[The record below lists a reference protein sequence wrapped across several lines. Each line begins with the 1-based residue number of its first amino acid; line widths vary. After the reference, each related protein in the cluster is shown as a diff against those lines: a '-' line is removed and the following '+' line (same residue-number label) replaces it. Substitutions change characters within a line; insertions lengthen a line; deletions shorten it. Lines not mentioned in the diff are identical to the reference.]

1 MAFQLDR
8 QRLYALTE
16 REIRHWLDEYILADA
31 EMYLQGGQIIDPS
44 VEGTILHARVRESPA
59 RSHVVEITLQDQSL
73 YPRCT
78 CPHQQD
84 AVCEHVGAVLLA
96 WVRQSESFRGFDPTR
111 GLPAADLAE
120 LGPKM
125 IDEYIEVL
133 GQQTINELRELAQQ
147 RGIEVKGTRKN
158 PIVEQL
164 AAALADRQAIEAQ
177 LQELDPP
184 LLELLP
190 YVHLVLEPG
199 YGFSGENLVRLLSER
214 SPSMAR
220 PALHRQV
227 VALADQG
234 LLLRFRREQMTY
246 YLLPQG
252 VRAALPPR
260 PGFIP
265 HYPKDGQG
273 MLQVRSRPA
282 TSIVHSL
289 YLIWSYIAEHSPHS
303 EAVRARLAAEGEWPH
318 FADWDHI
325 PEEVEEIV
333 QRRRTPYNLYNASI
347 TVPTPRYHLRTI
359 NRQNLRATPAFDDS
373 RQGDEEIEFCYAL
386 LDTLGAIRA
395 ERGRPIAQREEAF
408 QHLLSLPPT
417 VQMYVIL
424 YTWLNTTAWSE
435 MDVLRR
441 QDEEIR
447 VRRNLTH
454 TTFKPQ
460 DLYREWRS
468 ARQMVLRF
476 LSTIEEGQWVSL
488 QGFMRVMWQIAP
500 DLLHQHTEPS
510 AWWLESNRTRKQ
522 FGITFEDWQDSSGHF
537 VLTVLQG
544 PLYWLGAIQLGYRD
558 DQPVALRVTPVGSFA
573 MHRRSVVVE
582 QEQKAIPPG
591 AVQLSDDLTVTL
603 VPGQVPAQLHE
614 LMHLIGQ
621 LETTTPSE
629 FVYRVTA
636 DGVLRAL
643 DQGQTIDRLLGAI
656 TRWLGRKPPPSWQS
670 KMVAW
675 SENYGKLH
683 IYDGIT
689 LIELADDYALQELL
703 SNTSLRDH
711 VVYEFSPRMVAVHPE
726 AVDALV
732 QEMEKR
738 GYTPTVE

>member
-1 MAFQLDR
+1 MDFQINR

-16 REIRHWLDEYILADA
+16 REVRRWLNEYTLVDA
-31 EMYLQGGQIIDPS
+31 EMYLEGGHIVDPS
-44 VEGTILHARVRESPA
+44 VEGTTLHARVRESPS
-59 RSHVVEITLQDQSL
+59 RSHVVEIMLQGESL
-73 YPRCT
+73 YSRCT
-78 CPHQQD
+78 CPHQQG
-84 AVCEHVGAVLLA
+84 AVCEHAGAVLLA
-96 WVRQSESFRGFDPTR
+96 WVRQSESFRGFDTTR
-111 GLPAADLAE
+111 GLPASDLTE
-120 LGPKM
+120 LGPRM
-125 IDEYIEVL
+125 VDEYIGVL

-147 RGIEVKGTRKN
+147 RGIEVKGTRKD

-164 AAALADRQAIEAQ
+164 AATLADRQAIEVQ
-177 LQELDPP
+177 LQALDPQ
-184 LLELLP
+184 LLELLT

-220 PALHRQV
+220 PALHQQV
-227 VALADQG
+227 VALAEQG
-234 LLLRFRREQMTY
+234 LLLRFRREQISY
-246 YLLPQG
+246 YLLPHA

-265 HYPKDGQG
+265 HCPEDEQG
-273 MLQVRSRPA
+273 MLRVYSRPA

-289 YLIWSYIAEHSPHS
+289 YLTWLHISEHSPHS
-303 EAVRARLAAEGEWPH
+303 EAVRGRLAAEGEWPH

-359 NRQNLRATPAFDDS
+359 NRQILRAAPAFDDS
-373 RQGDEEIEFCYAL
+373 RRGDEEIEFCYAL

-395 ERGRPIAQREEAF
+395 ERGQPIAQREETF

-435 MDVLRR
+435 MDTLRR

-454 TTFKPQ
+454 TSFKPQ
-460 DLYREWRS
+460 NLYHEWRS
-468 ARQMVLRF
+468 ARHMVLRF

-500 DLLHQHTEPS
+500 DLLHPHTEPS
-510 AWWLESNRTRKQ
+510 TWWLESTRTRKQ
-522 FGITFEDWQDSSGHF
+522 FGTTFEDWQDSGGRF

-544 PLYWLGAIQLGYRD
+544 PLYWLGAIQLGYQD
-558 DQPVALRVTPVGSFA
+558 DRPVAFRLTPVGSFA
-573 MHRRSVVVE
+573 LHRRSVVVE
-582 QEQKAIPPG
+582 QEQKAIPAG
-591 AVQLSDDLTVTL
+591 AVQLSEDLTVTL
-603 VPGQVPAQLHE
+603 VPNQVPTQLHE
-614 LMHLIGQ
+614 LLHLIGQ

-629 FVYRVTA
+629 FVYRITA

-643 DQGQTIDRLLGAI
+643 GQGQTIEHLLGAL

-670 KMVAW
+670 KIVAW
-675 SENYGKLH
+675 CENYGKLH
-683 IYDGIT
+683 IYEDIT

-703 SNTSLRDH
+703 SNTSLRDQL
-711 VVYEFSPRMVAVHPE
+711 VYEFSPRLIAVLPE

-738 GYTPTVE
+738 GYTPAVE